1 MYAKS
6 AVTIANILDAA
17 QNLFTSRNYAD
28 VTMSD
33 IAKAADV
40 TKGALY
46 HHFASKEDLYLQM
59 VHRYL
64 AATEAML
71 SEVVVE
77 SAGQPCRDRLR
88 QITVSFLKL
97 PDIQRG
103 LMRLIRRDINIFRD
117 PERERLI
124 RAYQK
129 ALPEP
134 VESVVREGILTGE
147 INEADARLLAW
158 EHVAIVEVALR
169 PYAQEV
175 LGDVEMIADFVIGL
189 FFDGVAKK

>member
-33 IAKAADV
+33 IAQAADV

-64 AATEAML
+64 GAA
-71 SEVVVE
+71 EVMMSSVVSS

-88 QITVSFLKL
+88 QVTLSFLNL
-97 PDIQRG
+97 PDIQKD
-103 LMRLIRRDINIFRD
+103 LMHLVRRDINIFRD
-117 PERERLI
+117 PDRERLI

-134 VESVVREGILTGE
+134 VETVIREGIVGGE
-147 INEADARLLAW
+147 VNGTDARLLAW

-169 PYAQEV
+169 PYAQSV
-175 LGDVEMIADFVIGL
+175 LGDVEEISDFVIGL
-189 FFDGVAKK
+189 FFDGVASR